1 MQHMKSKEEFNQY
14 EFEQIELVQ
23 SSEQKSSSTGRVKYF
38 FLHFDSTQNGE
49 ISLWKFSIKKPHL
62 PKIVD
67 KTLVHVLMTEICLR
81 QTLNFRSLGVGKY

>member
-38 FLHFDSTQNGE
+38 YFILTTVPKMEKFRNME
-49 ISLWKFSIKKPHL
+49 IFH
-62 PKIVD
+62 
-67 KTLVHVLMTEICLR
+67 
-81 QTLNFRSLGVGKY
+81 

>member
-38 FLHFDSTQNGE
+38 FYFDSTQNGE

-62 PKIVD
+62 PKINS
-67 KTLVHVLMTEICLR
+67 R
-81 QTLNFRSLGVGKY
+81 QNVSSCPDGNLPPSNLKV